1 RNNHTFER
9 TFNHLTVYIMKIKF
23 FFPALLF
30 MLCICV
36 FTATAQIDVKQKV
49 KDKSIDRADQRTD
62 EGVDEGLD
70 AVEDG
75 VKSLFKKKEKKP
87 KAEQEE
93 NTDQEENGDDSESK
107 QVKKNTP
114 TPKPV
119 QEPTLQS
126 ATKYDFVPGDK
137 VILFEDFSQDEIGDF
152 PALWTTNGSGEVRT
166 LNLYPGKWFYMNA
179 ADKIYA
185 LMKDMP
191 LPDNFIF
198 EFDVVPTGA
207 EDDPD
212 NSSFYLTLFGGSGEY
227 MNDELY
233 PGEGFHITCSNTGWE
248 VTGYREGAGEVVS
261 GNSELAPIEVNKLN
275 HVIVWVQKRRVRIY
289 HKGQKVVDMPTI
301 IYDGTKFNRLRYS
314 LWSQRG
320 LPYIS
325 NIRFTTAK
333 PDIRSKLL
341 TEGKIVSYG
350 IYFDV
355 NSDKVKAESYGTLKE
370 IAQVLTEN
378 PGVRIKIVGH
388 TDSDGDAAKN
398 LDLSKRR
405 AAAVKSELS
414 KTFNIDAGR
423 IETDGKGKT
432 EPIAPNDTPANKAQN
447 RRVEFI
453 KL

>member
-1 RNNHTFER
+1 
-9 TFNHLTVYIMKIKF
+9 MKTKF
-23 FFPALLF
+23 FFLASFF
-30 MLCICV
+30 MLCV
-36 FTATAQIDVKQKV
+36 FAITANAQIDVKQKA
-49 KDKSIDRADQRTD
+49 KDKTIDRADQRTD
-62 EGVDEGLD
+62 EGIDEGLD

-75 VKSLFKKKEKKP
+75 VKSLFKKKEKKQ
-87 KAEQEE
+87 KSEQEE
-93 NTDQEENGDDSESK
+93 TDEEENSDENSDETETPQIKKKIESS
-107 QVKKNTP
+107 
-114 TPKPV
+114 KPV

-137 VILFEDFSQDEIGDF
+137 VIMFEDFSQDEIGDF

-166 LNLYPGKWFYMNA
+166 LNLYPGKWLYMNT

-185 LMKDMP
+185 LMKDLP

-198 EFDVVPTGA
+198 EFDVVPSGA
-207 EDDPD
+207 EEDAD
-212 NSSFYLTLFGGSGEY
+212 NSSFYLSLFGGSGEY
-227 MNDELY
+227 MNDDLY

-248 VTGYREGAGEVVS
+248 VTGYREGAGETINGTS
-261 GNSELAPIEVNKLN
+261 DLAPLDINKLN

-301 IYDGTKFNRLRYS
+301 IYEGTKFNRLRYS

-320 LPYIS
+320 MSYIT

-333 PDIRSKLL
+333 PDMRSKLL

-355 NSDKVKAESYGTLKE
+355 NSDKVKTESYGTLKE
-370 IAQVLTEN
+370 IAKVLTDN

-388 TDSDGDAAKN
+388 TDGDGDAAKN

-414 KTFNIDAGR
+414 KTFSIDAGR

>member
-1 RNNHTFER
+1 
-9 TFNHLTVYIMKIKF
+9 MKTKF

-30 MLCICV
+30 LLCISV
-36 FTATAQIDVKQKV
+36 ITATAQIDVEQKA
-49 KDKSIDRADQRTD
+49 KDKSINRADQRTD
-62 EGVDEGLD
+62 EGIDKGLD

-87 KAEQEE
+87 KQEQQEEAQEE
-93 NTDQEENGDDSESK
+93 NADDNETQ
-107 QVKKNTP
+107 QVKKNTAS
-114 TPKPV
+114 PKPA

-166 LNLYPGKWFYMNA
+166 LNLYPGNWLYMNA

-185 LMKDMP
+185 LMKDMT

-198 EFDVVPTGA
+198 EFDVVPSPA
-207 EDDPD
+207 EDDAD
-212 NSSFYLTLFGGSGEY
+212 NSSFYLSLYNSSGEY
-227 MNDELY
+227 MKDDLY
-233 PGEGFHITCSNTGWE
+233 PGDGGFHITCTNSGWE
-248 VTGYREGAGEVVS
+248 VTGYREGAGEVIG
-261 GNSELAPIEVNKLN
+261 GNSELAPMEINKLN
-275 HVIVWVQKRRVRIY
+275 HIIVWVQKRRVRIY
-289 HKGQKVVDMPTI
+289 HKGQKVVDMPTV
-301 IYDGTKFNRLRYS
+301 IYEGTKFNRLRFS
-314 LWSQRG
+314 LWGQRG
-320 LPYIS
+320 FAYIS

-333 PDIRSKLL
+333 PDMRSKLL

-355 NSDKVKAESYGTLKE
+355 NSDKVKTESYGTLKE
-370 IAQVLTEN
+370 IAKVLTEN
-378 PGVRIKIVGH
+378 PGVRVKIVGH
-388 TDSDGDAAKN
+388 TDGDGDAAKN

-405 AAAVKSELS
+405 AAAVKNELS
-414 KTFNIDAGR
+414 KTFSIDAGR

-432 EPIAPNDTPANKAQN
+432 EPIAPNDSPANKAQN